1 MSTKQNHREREL
13 SHPQLRLVQL
23 VGEGRSNR
31 EIARII
37 GTTEQAVQDRLRE
50 IQNKLGLSHRLE
62 LMFWHIE
69 NQKRR

>member
-1 MSTKQNHREREL
+1 MSTKQNHGEREL

-50 IQNKLGLSHRLE
+50 IQNKLGLSNRLE